1 MAWAGRRFWTFAGI
15 GLASGFFSA
24 LFGVGGGT
32 VIVPLLILLAAF
44 TASEAT
50 GTSLAAIGLTA
61 LFGMA
66 AFGALGEVDWDSAA
80 LVGFPAM
87 VGTLVGT
94 RLQRRIPARSLT
106 LLFSAIL
113 FAIAIRLFFE

>member
-1 MAWAGRRFWTFAGI
+1 MAWAGRRFWIFAGI

-32 VIVPLLILLAAF
+32 IVVPLLVILAGF
-44 TASEAT
+44 TAVEAT
-50 GTSLAAIGLTA
+50 ATSLAAIGLTA

-66 AFGALGEVDWDSAA
+66 AYGALGEVAWSEAA

-87 VGTLVGT
+87 AGTFAGT
-94 RLQRRIPARSLT
+94 WLQRRVSSRRLA
-106 LLFSAIL
+106 LLFSLIL
-113 FAIAIRLFFE
+113 VAVAVRLFFE

>member
-1 MAWAGRRFWTFAGI
+1 VAWAGPRFWTFAGI

-32 VIVPLLILLAAF
+32 IVVPLLILLAGF
-44 TASEAT
+44 SASEAT
-50 GTSLAAIGLTA
+50 ATSLAAIVLTA
-61 LFGMA
+61 LFGVVA
-66 AFGALGEVDWDSAA
+66 YGALGEIDWDSAA

-87 VGTLVGT
+87 VGTFGGT
-94 RLQRRIPARSLT
+94 WLQRRVPARSLS

-113 FAIAIRLFFE
+113 VAVAVRLFFE

>member
-1 MAWAGRRFWTFAGI
+1 MAWAGPRFWTFAGI

-32 VIVPLLILLAAF
+32 IIVPLLILLAAF

-50 GTSLAAIGLTA
+50 ATSLAAIVLTA

-66 AFGALGEVDWDSAA
+66 AYGALGEVDWDSAA

-87 VGTLVGT
+87 AGTFVGTW
-94 RLQRRIPARSLT
+94 LQRRVPARSLT
-106 LLFSAIL
+106 LSFSAL
-113 FAIAIRLFFE
+113 LVAIAVRLFFE